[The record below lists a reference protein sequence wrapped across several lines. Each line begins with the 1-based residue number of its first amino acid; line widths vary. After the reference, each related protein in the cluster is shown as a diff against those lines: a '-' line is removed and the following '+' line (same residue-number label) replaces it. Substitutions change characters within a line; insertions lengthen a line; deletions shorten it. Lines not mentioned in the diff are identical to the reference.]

1 MTISRILKK
10 MLGVNGLVVDGIEF
24 QGSDAGEEMI
34 VQGHVTKHEQ
44 RRCPICGR
52 KCPLYDRG
60 RGARRWRALDMGSGM
75 KVQIY
80 AEAPRIECREHG
92 VHVQRI
98 PWARPSSRYT
108 KNFEETLVWLCL
120 HMSRQTVAEY
130 MRVSWDTVGPV
141 MSRVAKELSAK
152 RNPYAGLVNI
162 GIDETSHKKGHKYIT
177 VVVDHDTNRVVW
189 VGKGYGKDVL
199 EQFFALLTAE
209 QKKTIQHVSGD
220 GARWIRDTVVKHC
233 PQAAFCIDPFHV
245 VSWMTDVLDQVRKQE
260 WNKARAQLAK
270 EKKATPKAKPG
281 RPKGGSLP
289 KSDTQVAV
297 DALKSAKY
305 PLLMNP
311 DHLSEAYQTKLAQ
324 VLLHDKR
331 LATAYR
337 LKEDLR
343 LIFRL
348 PPNEVRPALMK
359 WRRRAWSSRND
370 LLVELQRKI
379 KRHTESIIAAVAY
392 GLSNARIESMNNKI
406 KLSIRMAFG
415 FRKLDNL
422 ISLVSLRCGGLPVAL
437 PGRPA

>member
-1 MTISRILKK
+1 MTISTLLKK
-10 MLGVNGLVVDGIEF
+10 LLGVNGLVVDDIKF
-24 QGSDAGEEMI
+24 QGAESGEEMI

-44 RRCPICGR
+44 GRCPVCGR
-52 KCPLYDRG
+52 KSPLYDRG
-60 RGARRWRALDMGSGM
+60 RGERNWRALDVGNSV
-75 KVQIY
+75 KVLIQ
-80 AEAPRIECREHG
+80 AEAPRIKCRKHG

-98 PWARPSSRYT
+98 PWARPTSRYT

-120 HMSRQTVAEY
+120 HLPRQTVAEY

-141 MSRVAKELSAK
+141 MTRVEKELSAR
-152 RNPYAGLVNI
+152 RNPYDGLVNI

-189 VGKGYGKDVL
+189 VGKGYGREVL

-220 GARWIRDTVVKHC
+220 GAGWIRETVAKHC

-245 VSWMTDVLDQVRKQE
+245 VSWVTDVLDQVRKQE

-270 EKKATPKAKPG
+270 EKKTESKAKPG

-289 KSDTQVAV
+289 KSEAQIAV
-297 DALKSAKY
+297 DTLKSAKY
-305 PLLMNP
+305 PLLMNA
-311 DHLSEAYQTKLAQ
+311 DNLSEAYQTKLAQ

-343 LIFRL
+343 LIFKL
-348 PPNEVRPALMK
+348 PPEEVRPALMK

-379 KRHTESIIAAVAY
+379 KRHTESIIAAVTY

-406 KLSIRMAFG
+406 KLSIRMAYG
-415 FRKLDNL
+415 FRNLDNL
-422 ISLVSLRCGGLPVAL
+422 ISLILLRCGGLPVAL
-437 PGRPA
+437 PGRAA